1 MLKDMTIG
9 QYYPADSLLHRL
21 DPRVKFI
28 GTLVFVISLFL
39 VENYGYLI
47 CTGFLVFSVIISK
60 IPVRYLIKG
69 LKPILFLLIFTA
81 LLNLFL
87 TQGEIIWQ
95 AGIFKIT
102 KEGIRTACLMA
113 IRFTFLV
120 LGASLMTLTTTP
132 NKLTDAIEALL
143 KPLEKIKVPVHDIAM
158 MMSLALRFIP
168 ILLEEANRI
177 IRAQS
182 ARGADFEEGKLI
194 ERLKGMVSIL
204 VPLLVSATKRAYD
217 LALAMEARCYRGGE
231 GRTKMKPP
239 KYRKADGLAMGIVVL
254 YIIILLIGRHFL

>member
-113 IRFTFLV
+113 IRFV
-120 LGASLMTLTTTP
+120 IG
-132 NKLTDAIEALL
+132 
-143 KPLEKIKVPVHDIAM
+143 
-158 MMSLALRFIP
+158 
-168 ILLEEANRI
+168 
-177 IRAQS
+177 
-182 ARGADFEEGKLI
+182 
-194 ERLKGMVSIL
+194 
-204 VPLLVSATKRAYD
+204 
-217 LALAMEARCYRGGE
+217 
-231 GRTKMKPP
+231 
-239 KYRKADGLAMGIVVL
+239 
-254 YIIILLIGRHFL
+254 LLIIVR

>member
-1 MLKDMTIG
+1 MALRLTYLVIG
-9 QYYPADSLLHRL
+9 SSLL
-21 DPRVKFI
+21 
-28 GTLVFVISLFL
+28 T
-39 VENYGYLI
+39 Y
-47 CTGFLVFSVIISK
+47 
-60 IPVRYLIKG
+60 
-69 LKPILFLLIFTA
+69 
-81 LLNLFL
+81 
-87 TQGEIIWQ
+87 
-95 AGIFKIT
+95 
-102 KEGIRTACLMA
+102 
-113 IRFTFLV
+113 
-120 LGASLMTLTTTP
+120 TTTP

-143 KPLEKIKVPVHDIAM
+143 KPLEKVKVPVHDIAM

-217 LALAMEARCYRGGE
+217 LALAMETRCYRGGE

-254 YIIILLIGRHFL
+254 YIIILLIVRHFL